1 MCGLVTIFD
10 MIAIGF
16 PVIFFA
22 EALCTLIKRIIM
34 KDQPIK
40 KALAKF
46 AIKAGVALLVAV
58 GLTIVINLIMNANPN
73 VCRSKFGYLSDNNV
87 GPGQSLVLNLLN
99 VYAWANLVIVTP
111 VLALIKFFEGK
122 GKKDK
127 NKGKVIKA
135 IIIRGILVF
144 LIVFPTVL
152 CIRMVRD
159 SNAREDDGAYAW
171 KPIIY
176 IYPKEEMDLSIKFKY
191 DKNLT
196 STYPKYDSDWNIH
209 VDTSGTIYD
218 YKTNRNYYA
227 LYWEGIDNTKE
238 DFSEGFL
245 VKGEDTAKFLEEK
258 LSIIG
263 LNEREINEFIIFW
276 LPKMENNK
284 YNLVRFRT
292 TEEVNEYM
300 PLEIS
305 EQPDTLIRVIMDYK
319 PVDEFISI
327 KEQELVKQEREGY
340 TIVEWGGRELK

>member
-1 MCGLVTIFD
+1 MCGIVTIFD

-34 KDQPIK
+34 KDQSIK
-40 KALAKF
+40 KALGRF
-46 AIKAGVALLVAV
+46 AIKSGVALIVAV
-58 GLTIVINLIMNANPN
+58 GLTIVINLIMNDNPN
-73 VCRSKFGYLSDNNV
+73 VCRPSYGYASNAIL
-87 GPGQSLVLNLLN
+87 GPGQSLILNLLTL
-99 VYAWANLVIVTP
+99 YAWVNLVVATP
-111 VLALIKFFEGK
+111 ILAINARRESKGMK
-122 GKKDK
+122 NKNTGKK
-127 NKGKVIKA
+127 IKA
-135 IIIRGILVF
+135 IIIRGIVLVL
-144 LIVFPTVL
+144 LILPTVI
-152 CIRMVRD
+152 CIRIVRD
-159 SNAREDDGAYAW
+159 SMSRDNDAYAW

-191 DKNLT
+191 DNNLT
-196 STYPKYDSDWNIH
+196 STYPKYDNNWNIH

-245 VKGEDTAKFLEEK
+245 VKGEDTTKFLEEK
-258 LSIIG
+258 LEILG
-263 LNEREINEFIIFW
+263 LNAREINEFIVFW
-276 LPKMENNK
+276 LPKMEKNK
-284 YNLVRFRT
+284 YNLIRFRT

-305 EQPDTLIRVIMDYK
+305 EEPDTLIRVIMDYK
-319 PVDEFISI
+319 ALDKKVSVE
-327 KEQELVKQEREGY
+327 EQKLEKVERHGY